1 MSGMRILIVSDTH
14 RRDGNF
20 RRVLEKTGPIDML
33 IHLGD
38 TEGSEIYFKE
48 WVNNDNCVIRVVRG
62 NNDFFS
68 QTDREKEISIG
79 KYRAFLTHGH
89 MYGVSFELETIKE
102 EARARKVDIVM
113 FGHTHKPHLEYCEDG
128 LVVLNPGSLSYPR
141 QDGTTPSYMLMEID
155 QNGEAHYTVCYVDQ
169 DRDII
174 AVNPGSLTYP
184 RQEGRSP
191 SYIVMTITDGIKQD
205 VSFEIRYL

>member
-1 MSGMRILIVSDTH
+1 MKILIVSDTH
-14 RRDGNF
+14 RRDGNL
-20 RRVLEKTGPIDML
+20 REIIEKQSPFDML

-38 TEGSEIYFKE
+38 TEGSEAYFKE

-113 FGHTHKPHLEYCEDG
+113 FGHTHKP
-128 LVVLNPGSLSYPR
+128 LVDKRGRTLFLNPGAVGKGLRPTYGILTVEGDR
-141 QDGTTPSYMLMEID
+141 IDGR
-155 QNGEAHYTVCYVDQ
+155 TVFLD
-169 DRDII
+169 
-174 AVNPGSLTYP
+174 S
-184 RQEGRSP
+184 ES
-191 SYIVMTITDGIKQD
+191 
-205 VSFEIRYL
+205 

>member
-1 MSGMRILIVSDTH
+1 MKILIVSDTH
-14 RRDGNF
+14 RRDGNL
-20 RRVLEKTGPIDML
+20 RAIIEKQSPFDML

-48 WVNNDNCVIRVVRG
+48 WVNNDNCVIHVVRG

-68 QTDREKEISIG
+68 QTDKEKEISIG

-141 QDGTTPSYMLMEID
+141 QDGRKPSYMLMEID
-155 QNGEAHYTVCYVDQ
+155 RNGEAHYTVYYVDQ
-169 DRDII
+169 ERDI
-174 AVNPGSLTYP
+174 
-184 RQEGRSP
+184 P
-191 SYIVMTITDGIKQD
+191 SGLY
-205 VSFEIRYL
+205 

>member
-1 MSGMRILIVSDTH
+1 MKILIVSDTH
-14 RRDGNF
+14 RRDGNL
-20 RRVLEKTGPIDML
+20 RAIIEKQSPFDML

-38 TEGSEIYFKE
+38 TEGSEAYFKE

-68 QTDREKEISIG
+68 QTDKEKEISIG

-102 EARARKVDIVM
+102 EARARKADIVM
-113 FGHTHKPHLEYCEDG
+113 FGHSHRPIVD
-128 LVVLNPGSLSYPR
+128 
-141 QDGTTPSYMLMEID
+141 ID
-155 QNGEAHYTVCYVDQ
+155 K
-169 DRDII
+169 DII

-184 RQEGRSP
+184 RQEGKKP
-191 SYIVMTITDGIKQD
+191 SYIIMELDYKGKAHFTIC
-205 VSFEIRYL
+205 YLDE